1 MWFGA
6 ADSESVQKQSES
18 LVGEIVGERAWLIA
32 ATVRGH
38 TYPLFDQKNLVLV
51 PVLSWFSAR
60 TRLLQ
65 D

>member
-1 MWFGA
+1 M
-6 ADSESVQKQSES
+6 QKQSES

-51 PVLSWFSAR
+51 PVLS
-60 TRLLQ
+60 
-65 D
+65 